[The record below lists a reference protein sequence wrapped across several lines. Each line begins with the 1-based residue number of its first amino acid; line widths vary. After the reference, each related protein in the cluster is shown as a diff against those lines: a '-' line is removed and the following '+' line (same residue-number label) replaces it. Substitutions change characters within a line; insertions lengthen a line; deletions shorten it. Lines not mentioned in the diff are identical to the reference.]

1 MMRKK
6 RYYLAYGSNM
16 NYAQMQR
23 RCPDA
28 KAIGTAILYD
38 YELLFK
44 VSKTGAYLTIDKKKG
59 GSVPV
64 AVWEVSESDERNLDR
79 CEGCPTYYYKQEMV
93 LPVLRFAS
101 GRTIKTKAFVYIMHE
116 WRRFGIPT
124 GQYLYKCVKGYRAF
138 GFDPEYLYQAFEL
151 SGRYTL

>member
-1 MMRKK
+1 
-6 RYYLAYGSNM
+6 
-16 NYAQMQR
+16 
-23 RCPDA
+23 
-28 KAIGTAILYD
+28 
-38 YELLFK
+38 
-44 VSKTGAYLTIDKKKG
+44 
-59 GSVPV
+59 
-64 AVWEVSESDERNLDR
+64 
-79 CEGCPTYYYKQEMV
+79 MV
-93 LPVLRFAS
+93 LPVLRFAR

>member
-1 MMRKK
+1 MRSALISAA
-6 RYYLAYGSNM
+6 RSCTD
-16 NYAQMQR
+16 R
-23 RCPDA
+23 IRCSTP
-28 KAIGTAILYD
+28 IGTAILYD